1 VTSNSNSKSREYAV
15 YLLPAAEK
23 DLEKLPKQIK
33 KQILEVIHS
42 LKFPFQVP
50 AIKMRNAK
58 DTYRT
63 KMGDYRIIY
72 NIYNSEVIVVVIR
85 IAHRKKAYR

>member
-1 VTSNSNSKSREYAV
+1 MSNSNARGREYTI
-15 YLLPAAEK
+15 YFLPVAEK
-23 DLEKLPKQIK
+23 ELEKLPKQIK

-50 AIKMRNAK
+50 AIKMRNTN

-63 KMGDYRIIY
+63 KVGDYRIIY
-72 NIYNSEVIVVVIR
+72 KIYNAEVIVVVIR